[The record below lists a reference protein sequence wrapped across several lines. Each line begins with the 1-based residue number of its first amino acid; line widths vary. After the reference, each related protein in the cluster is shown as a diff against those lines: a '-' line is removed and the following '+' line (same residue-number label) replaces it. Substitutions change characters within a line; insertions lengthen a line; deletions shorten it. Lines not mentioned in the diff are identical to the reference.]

1 MPDLAAATSSPCI
14 KLCRLDEAATMC
26 LGCGRTLEEIGLW
39 GGMSEPT
46 RLAIMAKLPERLVAA
61 DRDAAIAET

>member
-1 MPDLAAATSSPCI
+1 
-14 KLCRLDEAATMC
+14 MC

-61 DRDAAIAET
+61 DRDTAIAET